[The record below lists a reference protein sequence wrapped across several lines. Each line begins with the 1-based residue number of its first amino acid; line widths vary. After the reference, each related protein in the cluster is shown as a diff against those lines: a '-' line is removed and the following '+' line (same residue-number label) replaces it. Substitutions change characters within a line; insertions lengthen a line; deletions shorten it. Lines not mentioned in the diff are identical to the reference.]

1 MPAPVGDCSTP
12 PRGYIFREWQERPY
26 GASAGSGG
34 FLPAR
39 LSVSHCFHSAVSYG
53 HFAISMHQAGGPH
66 PYQGRVR
73 PGRSRAALNGNPRRN
88 LATLTSR

>member
-12 PRGYIFREWQERPY
+12 PRGIFFESGKSALTVRQPERRVLA
-26 GASAGSGG
+26 GALVGELL
-34 FLPAR
+34 LPFGR
-39 LSVSHCFHSAVSYG
+39 VVR

-73 PGRSRAALNGNPRRN
+73 PDLSAEVGQLSTAIRG
-88 LATLTSR
+88 AT

>member
-1 MPAPVGDCSTP
+1 MPAPVGDCSTR
-12 PRGYIFREWQERPY
+12 RGGIFLESGKSALY
-26 GASAGSGG
+26 GASAGSGA

-39 LSVSHCFHSAVSYG
+39 LSVSRCFHSGVSYG

-73 PGRSRAALNGNPRRN
+73 PDLSGQVGQLSTAIRG
-88 LATLTSR
+88 AT

>member
-1 MPAPVGDCSTP
+1 VL
-12 PRGYIFREWQERPY
+12 Y

-39 LSVSHCFHSAVSYG
+39 LLVSDCFHSGVSYG

-73 PGRSRAALNGNPRRN
+73 PDLSGEAEQPLNGNPRRN